1 VQSVNGP
8 AVTIIKGYQLPGTTN
23 GLNAVRCVYLGNG
36 ATLSGFTLTNGA
48 TLLSDGFGG
57 GVFCASTS
65 CLVTN
70 CEIIG
75 NAAYAGGGGAYYG
88 TLVNCTLIG
97 NSAAPPDIG
106 NGGGAYNST
115 LIDCV
120 LARNFSGYN
129 GGGASGGTLINCTV
143 VGNVSGAANGGAS
156 GTLKNC
162 IVYYNFSYDTSAD
175 TGGGGNVTNCCT
187 SFAVTFAGANNFT
200 NPPLFVNLSAGDFHL
215 NAASPCINAGH
226 NSFITNSTD
235 LDGNPR
241 IVGGVVDI
249 GAYEFQSPLHFVA
262 LNSTNPVSPY
272 TTWLTAATNIQDAI
286 DASTNGDLILVT
298 NGLYQTGGRVMYGT
312 NRVAVAKP
320 VTVQSINGPAV
331 TIIQG
336 YQIPGS
342 TNGDAAI
349 RCAYLTNGAALAGF
363 TLTNGATQTSFPGG
377 GVTCESYTGSIVT
390 NCVLI
395 NNSAFASGGGAS
407 GGTLNNCTII
417 GNHAASNSGGVAGA
431 VLNNC
436 IICSNS
442 ASLGGGANSCQL
454 YNCTIMG
461 NQADQGGGTYNS
473 TLVNCMITGNS
484 ANASGFGGGGGA
496 YQSMLFNCTVTGN
509 RAYGS
514 QGGGTYNST
523 LYNSIVYYNTSF
535 TSYPNYAGGLLN
547 NCCATPLP
555 ASGGGNVANDPLF
568 VNQTGGDFHLQT
580 NSPCINS
587 GNNGYASGTD
597 DLDGNPR
604 IVGGTVDIGAYEFQA
619 PVSRISYAWL
629 QQYKL
634 PINTNTDSSDAD
646 GDGMNNW
653 QEWIAGTDPTN
664 PSSVLEMLAPAST
677 NNPSGLVVSWQSVN
691 TRTYYLQ
698 RSTNLTAEPAFSSI
712 QSNIVGQAGTTSYMD
727 TNASGSGPCFY
738 RVGVQ

>member
-1 VQSVNGP
+1 
-8 AVTIIKGYQLPGTTN
+8 
-23 GLNAVRCVYLGNG
+23 
-36 ATLSGFTLTNGA
+36 
-48 TLLSDGFGG
+48 
-57 GVFCASTS
+57 
-65 CLVTN
+65 
-70 CEIIG
+70 
-75 NAAYAGGGGAYYG
+75 
-88 TLVNCTLIG
+88 
-97 NSAAPPDIG
+97 
-106 NGGGAYNST
+106 
-115 LIDCV
+115 
-120 LARNFSGYN
+120 
-129 GGGASGGTLINCTV
+129 
-143 VGNVSGAANGGAS
+143 
-156 GTLKNC
+156 
-162 IVYYNFSYDTSAD
+162 
-175 TGGGGNVTNCCT
+175 
-187 SFAVTFAGANNFT
+187 
-200 NPPLFVNLSAGDFHL
+200 
-215 NAASPCINAGH
+215 
-226 NSFITNSTD
+226 
-235 LDGNPR
+235 
-241 IVGGVVDI
+241 
-249 GAYEFQSPLHFVA
+249 
-262 LNSTNPVSPY
+262 
-272 TTWLTAATNIQDAI
+272 
-286 DASTNGDLILVT
+286 
-298 NGLYQTGGRVMYGT
+298 
-312 NRVAVAKP
+312 
-320 VTVQSINGPAV
+320 
-331 TIIQG
+331 
-336 YQIPGS
+336 
-342 TNGDAAI
+342 
-349 RCAYLTNGAALAGF
+349 
-363 TLTNGATQTSFPGG
+363 
-377 GVTCESYTGSIVT
+377 SIVT